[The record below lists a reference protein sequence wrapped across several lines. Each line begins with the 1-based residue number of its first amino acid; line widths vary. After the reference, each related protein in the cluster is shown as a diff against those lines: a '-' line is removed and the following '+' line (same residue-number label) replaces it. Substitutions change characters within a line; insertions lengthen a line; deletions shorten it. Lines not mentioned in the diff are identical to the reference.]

1 MLRAVVLTFFLSVAT
16 VLAGVAQDA
25 DSQNK
30 NLDIRSP
37 MGNLHLGA
45 DADAKKIGVPLY
57 PGARLKTHDSDSDQA
72 NLSVLTEAFG
82 MKLVVANYVSDDDP
96 ARIVAFYRNKLKK
109 YGKVLEC
116 HSDKHGGD
124 VSVQD
129 DKRADKELKC
139 EHDSGPVTELKV
151 GSEENQHLVAVEAR
165 EGGRGTEFALVYV
178 HTRGKMGDI

>member
-1 MLRAVVLTFFLSVAT
+1 MLQAVVLTFFLSVAS

-30 NLDIRSP
+30 NLDVRSP

-96 ARIVAFYRNKLKK
+96 EKIVAFYRGKLKK
-109 YGKVLEC
+109 FGKVLEC

-124 VSVQD
+124 VSVED
-129 DKRADKELKC
+129 DKGGDKELKC
-139 EHDSGPVTELKV
+139 EQDSGPVTELKV
-151 GSEENQHLVAVEAR
+151 GSEDNQHLVAIEAR
-165 EGGRGTEFALVYV
+165 EGGRGSEFALVFV

>member
-37 MGNLHLGA
+37 MGDLHLGA

-57 PGARLKTHDSDSDQA
+57 PGARLKTHDSDSDSDQA

-96 ARIVAFYRNKLKK
+96 ARIVAFYRNKLK
-109 YGKVLEC
+109 
-116 HSDKHGGD
+116 
-124 VSVQD
+124 
-129 DKRADKELKC
+129 
-139 EHDSGPVTELKV
+139 
-151 GSEENQHLVAVEAR
+151 
-165 EGGRGTEFALVYV
+165 
-178 HTRGKMGDI
+178 

>member
-37 MGNLHLGA
+37 MGDLHLGA

-96 ARIVAFYRNKLKK
+96 AKIVAFYRNKLKK

-124 VSVQD
+124 VSVD
-129 DKRADKELKC
+129 DNKRADRELKC
-139 EHDSGPVTELKV
+139 EQDSGPVTELKV

-165 EGGRGTEFALVYV
+165 EGGRGSEFALVYV

>member
-1 MLRAVVLTFFLSVAT
+1 MLRAVVLTFFLSVAS

-37 MGNLHLGA
+37 MGDLHVGA
-45 DADAKKIGVPLY
+45 DADAKKIGLPLY

-72 NLSVLTEAFG
+72 NLNVLTEAFG

-96 ARIVAFYRNKLKK
+96 AKIVAFYRNKLKK

-124 VSVQD
+124 VSVEN
-129 DKRADKELKC
+129 DKHADKELKC
-139 EHDSGPVTELKV
+139 EQESGPVTELKV

-165 EGGRGTEFALVYV
+165 EGGRGSEFALVYV

>member
-1 MLRAVVLTFFLSVAT
+1 MLQAVVLTFLLSVAS
-16 VLAGVAQDA
+16 VLPGLAQDA

-57 PGARLKTHDSDSDQA
+57 PGARLKTRDPNSDQA

-96 ARIVAFYRNKLKK
+96 AKIVAFYRHKLK
-109 YGKVLEC
+109 
-116 HSDKHGGD
+116 
-124 VSVQD
+124 
-129 DKRADKELKC
+129 
-139 EHDSGPVTELKV
+139 
-151 GSEENQHLVAVEAR
+151 
-165 EGGRGTEFALVYV
+165 
-178 HTRGKMGDI
+178 

>member
-1 MLRAVVLTFFLSVAT
+1 MLHAVVLTFFLSVAS

-37 MGNLHLGA
+37 MGDLHVGA
-45 DADAKKIGVPLY
+45 DADAKKIGLPLY

-72 NLSVLTEAFG
+72 NLNVLTEAFG

-96 ARIVAFYRNKLKK
+96 AKIVAFYRNKLKK
-109 YGKVLEC
+109 YGKILEC

-124 VSVQD
+124 VSVEN
-129 DKRADKELKC
+129 DKHADKELKC
-139 EHDSGPVTELKV
+139 EQESGPVTELKV

-165 EGGRGTEFALVYV
+165 EGGRGSEFALVYV